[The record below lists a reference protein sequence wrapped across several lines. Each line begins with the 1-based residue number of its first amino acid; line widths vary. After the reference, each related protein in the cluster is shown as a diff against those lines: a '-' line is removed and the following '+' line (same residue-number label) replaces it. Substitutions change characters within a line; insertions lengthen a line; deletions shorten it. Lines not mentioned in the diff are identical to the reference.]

1 MLNNLPTD
9 NLYKFCA
16 LSGLGLIIFNSYYN
30 FEMLS
35 KSGQDMILFNGELK
49 KHQYELILQ
58 EAKAKELYKELK
70 QTIKFR
76 EAYIKKQKSLVS
88 AYKKNILSKSE
99 IQDLNIS
106 IEKDENVWVENGKF
120 IDSLQ
125 KKFNSEQE
133 SLKLKTIDIDT
144 KSKQIDYENNK
155 NNYYTIFLFLGSI
168 IGVYLTKYGFIN
180 WIKIQKI
187 LDENLKK
194 MNNT

>member
-1 MLNNLPTD
+1 MFNNLPTD

-16 LSGLGLIIFNSYYN
+16 LLGLGLMVFNSYYN

-35 KSGQDMILFNGELK
+35 KSNQDMILFNGELK
-49 KHQYELILQ
+49 KHLYELALH
-58 EAKAKELYKELK
+58 EKKAKKLFGELK

-76 EAYIKKQKSLVS
+76 EDYIKKQESLVS
-88 AYKKNILSKSE
+88 TYKKNNLTKSE

-106 IEKDENVWVENGKF
+106 IDRDENVWVENGKF

-125 KKFNSEQE
+125 KAFNSEQE

-144 KSKQIDYENNK
+144 KSNQIDYENNK
-155 NNYYTIFLFLGSI
+155 TNYYTIFLFLGSI
-168 IGVYLTKYGFIN
+168 IGVYLTKYGFSN

-187 LDENLKK
+187 MDKNLKK
-194 MNNT
+194 MNNI